1 MPACD
6 LDAWLLDCG
15 FPAQGYD
22 ATIDNQT
29 TPLMKASHVGDAA
42 IVNLLIQRGVS
53 VNARNSD
60 GNNALWFACI
70 STDLAV
76 LGLLVDAGIDL
87 DNRNDNQATCLMYAA
102 STGKA
107 EVLSK
112 LTHAGADRRWRSM
125 LDTAIVGA
133 DPDQSPIVAYSICG
147 LNEISNRRAKAFQL
161 LQRAADGSHK
171 AFSIFVVRWGS
182 QVFGYV
188 NRCPHNGGN
197 LDWER
202 DQFLDPS
209 GLRLMC
215 GKHGSLFEI
224 GTGCCVEGPCQGQG
238 LEPVSVAVID
248 GDVCVNGVELVVDDA
263 AEVGA
268 A

>member
-70 STDLAV
+70 SADLAV

-112 LTHAGADRRWRSM
+112 LTHA
-125 LDTAIVGA
+125 GA